1 MAHIEVDTDDL
12 TLFSN
17 DIKEMSQRIDNLDT
31 MLSSKFI
38 KAKEYDMYSEGFR
51 KMRNYLDSQK
61 ARMEGIRSR
70 IEQYQNDMINM
81 EKTFSS
87 RFSSIVVPN
96 FSTDTSGSRPT
107 AQPVQQQP
115 VASAP
120 VSQSAVSNQ
129 PSAAATPVAD
139 TTTEKANEIVTD
151 TTLETEVETND
162 SLLINN
168 TEEPVVPPVD
178 VQPGVDD
185 KTVVTTGSKSGFN
198 FDPWVA
204 LAGAAGLAG
213 VGGIAAA
220 AAMSAKSSK
229 PKEEKKEEPQQY
241 QPREQQ
247 PSYDKNNVFLKIQEL
262 QKQNNEVKE

>member
-17 DIKEMSQRIDNLDT
+17 DIKEMSKKIENLDNL
-31 MLSSKFI
+31 LSSKFN

-51 KMRNYLDSQK
+51 KMRNYLDAQK
-61 ARMEGIRSR
+61 TRMEGIRTK
-70 IEQYQNDMINM
+70 IEQYQNDITNM

-96 FSTDTSGSRPT
+96 FSTDTSSSNQT
-107 AQPVQQQP
+107 SQPVQQQP

-120 VSQSAVSNQ
+120 ISQSVT
-129 PSAAATPVAD
+129 SAAPSTTAVPVAD
-139 TTTEKANEIVTD
+139 TTTDKANEIVED
-151 TTLETEVETND
+151 TTTETSN
-162 SLLINN
+162 SLIVNN

-178 VQPGVDD
+178 VNPIDDD
-185 KTVVTTGSKSGFN
+185 KSVVTTGSKSGFN
-198 FDPWVA
+198 FDPWIA
-204 LAGAAGLAG
+204 IAGAAGLAS

-229 PKEEKKEEPQQY
+229 PKEEKKAEPQQY
-241 QPREQQ
+241 QPREPQQ
-247 PSYDKNNVFLKIQEL
+247 SLNRNDVFLKIQEL
-262 QKQNNEVKE
+262 QRQNNEVKE